1 MMGLEEFEAA
11 SKVAMAWGTTT
22 VNEQQGVANNFGNTV
37 SILQELYLAGQ
48 HQALSGKERR

>member
-1 MMGLEEFEAA
+1 MGLEEFEAA